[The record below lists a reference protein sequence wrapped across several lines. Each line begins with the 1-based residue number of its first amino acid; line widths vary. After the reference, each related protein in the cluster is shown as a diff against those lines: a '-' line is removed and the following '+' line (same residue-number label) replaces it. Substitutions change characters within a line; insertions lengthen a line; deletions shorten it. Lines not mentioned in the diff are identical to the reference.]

1 MNIVCTDLEGVLVP
15 EIWVEFARAANIPE
29 LTRTTRD
36 EPDYDKLMKWRLGVL
51 AEHNMG
57 IKEIQQVIDTIEPLE
72 GAREFLDELRS
83 FSQVVILSDT
93 FEEFAMPL
101 IEKLGMPTI
110 ICNSL
115 DIDADGMITGHQ
127 IGRASCRERV

>member
-57 IKEIQQVIDTIEPLE
+57 IK
-72 GAREFLDELRS
+72 
-83 FSQVVILSDT
+83 
-93 FEEFAMPL
+93 
-101 IEKLGMPTI
+101 
-110 ICNSL
+110 
-115 DIDADGMITGHQ
+115 
-127 IGRASCRERV
+127 